1 MTPEERRKAM
11 EERLAKMTP
20 EERKQFEEMRAA
32 RRAQGGG
39 GGQGSRRRDR
49 APAGGQGL
57 AAAQC
62 GRRHAAERRQNA
74 QAPQGP
80 DATSP
85 RD

>member
-11 EERLAKMTP
+11 EERLAKMSP

-39 GGQGSRRRDR
+39 GGQGS
-49 APAGGQGL
+49 GGGENR
-57 AAAQC
+57 
-62 GRRHAAERRQNA
+62 GRPDVAERRPRKTHKK
-74 QAPQGP
+74 APQGP
-80 DATSP
+80 DATFP